1 MEEEVIDKAAKITDA
16 ATSDATAG
24 AAQGVEKVTE
34 NLSATADTVKETLG
48 LDLGNVAMEDLVS
61 LGTSFCTKLVAA
73 IIVLLIGRFIIK
85 RIAKLVKKVMT
96 KRNVE
101 ASLFT
106 FVESLVNITLN
117 FILVII
123 VISILGIE
131 TSSFVA
137 LFASAGVAIGMALS
151 GTLQNLAG
159 GVMVLIFHPYRVG
172 DVIEAQGFV
181 GCVKQIQIF
190 NTVLTTPDNQT
201 IIIPNGSL
209 STGSLK
215 NYSAEEFRRVDL
227 NVEVAYGTKPD
238 AVRDV
243 LNRLIDA
250 DNRIMKEGAHA
261 PAIPMT
267 TMSASSIV
275 FQMRIWTSSANYWG
289 VLFDMTENVYNEL
302 TAAGI
307 EIPFQ
312 QLDVHVKQA

>member
-1 MEEEVIDKAAKITDA
+1 MDEKIIDQAAQVTDA
-16 ATSDATAG
+16 AANQTTAG
-24 AAQGVEKVTE
+24 AAEGVSKVTE
-34 NLSATADTVKETLG
+34 NLGATAEAVKETLG
-48 LDLGNVAMEDLVS
+48 IDLGNVALEDLVS
-61 LGTSFCTKLVAA
+61 LATSFCTKMLAA
-73 IIVLLIGRFIIK
+73 IVVLIIGRFIIK
-85 RIAKLVKKVMT
+85 HLAKVVKKLMV

-106 FVESLVNITLN
+106 FVESLVSITLN

-172 DVIEAQGFV
+172 DVIEAQGFT

-190 NTVLTTPDNQT
+190 NTVLVTPDNQT
-201 IIIPNGSL
+201 IIIPNGAL
-209 STGSLK
+209 STGSMK
-215 NYSAEEFRRVDL
+215 NYSAQEYRRVDL
-227 NVEVAYGTKPD
+227 DVEVAYGTKPE
-238 AVRDV
+238 AVREVMNKIIAADSRI
-243 LNRLIDA
+243 LNDA
-250 DNRIMKEGAHA
+250 GYE
-261 PAIPMT
+261 PTIPMT
-267 TMSASSIV
+267 SMSASSIV
-275 FQMRIWTSSANYWG
+275 FQMRLWTASANYFG
-289 VLFDMTENVYNEL
+289 VLFDTTETVYNEL

-312 QLDVHVKQA
+312 QLDVHMKS

>member
-1 MEEEVIDKAAKITDA
+1 MEEKVVDVAAEVTDA
-16 ATSDATAG
+16 ATTQATDG
-24 AAQGVEKVTE
+24 AVEGVTKVTE
-34 NLSATADTVKETLG
+34 NLGATADAVKESLG
-48 LDLGNVAMEDLVS
+48 IDLGDVALGDLVS
-61 LGTSFCTKLVAA
+61 LATSFCTKLLAA
-73 IIVLLIGRFIIK
+73 VIVLIIGRFIIK
-85 RIAKLVKKVMT
+85 HLAKLVKKMMA

-106 FVESLVNITLN
+106 FVDSLVSITLN
-117 FILVII
+117 FVLIII

-151 GTLQNLAG
+151 GTLQNFAG

-201 IIIPNGSL
+201 IIIPNGAL

-215 NYSAEEFRRVDL
+215 NYSAEANRRVDL
-227 NVEVAYGTKPD
+227 NVEVAYGTKPED
-238 AVRDV
+238 VRAV
-243 LNRLIDA
+243 LNRLIAA
-250 DNRIMKEGAHA
+250 DSRILSEGAFA
-261 PAIPMT
+261 PALPMIS
-267 TMSASSIV
+267 MSASSIV
-275 FQMRIWTSSANYWG
+275 FQMRLWTSSANYWG

-312 QLDVHVKQA
+312 QVDVHVKQ